1 MASPFPPDAVIILTE
16 EDAQKLSKIAHI
28 AELVNTARLGGKRL
42 SEVSP
47 NAQRFIR
54 ARLDDLERDFVGAS
68 EESAEAMPSFA

>member
-1 MASPFPPDAVIILTE
+1 MPSLIPSDAVIVLTE

-28 AELVNTARLGGKRL
+28 AELLRTARLGGKRL

-47 NAQRFIR
+47 NAQRLIR

-68 EESAEAMPSFA
+68 EESAEAVPSFA